1 MEGSG
6 WYGEPHASPSRDS
19 LRLAFGVLSRD
30 SRGLVRLRVF
40 SIFEEANVGENFGS
54 FVSLVSESSRLL
66 ESSWSCSCY
75 SSDGANSP
83 TNRWTG
89 TTSWDWERN
98 EGWENPTGVQQK
110 SPSSSFMT
118 RVTSGEIGV
127 PYT

>member
-1 MEGSG
+1 MDGSG
-6 WYGEPHASPSRDS
+6 WYDEPHPSPCRDS
-19 LRLAFGVLSRD
+19 RLLAFGVFSRD
-30 SRGLVRLRVF
+30 SKGLVRLRVF
-40 SIFEEANVGENFGS
+40 SIFEEANVEGNFSSFGS
-54 FVSLVSESSRLL
+54 FGSDSSRLL

-75 SSDGANSP
+75 SSAGANNP

-89 TTSWDWERN
+89 TISWDWERN